1 MTLELGLICGLL
13 LIIIFMI
20 ILFIDYV
27 KLSPKYTITSKREGK
42 GVPLFYNVEI
52 NGDFSIPVSKL
63 DYDMVSVGDKI
74 VIRSFMGIGSNC
86 RLYKI
91 EKV

>member
-1 MTLELGLICGLL
+1 MTLELGLICGIL

-42 GVPLFYNVEI
+42 DVPLFYNIEI

-74 VIRSFMGIGSNC
+74 VIRSFIGIGSNC

>member
-42 GVPLFYNVEI
+42 DIPLFYNVEI

>member
-1 MTLELGLICGLL
+1 MDLELGFTCGLL

-42 GVPLFYNVEI
+42 DVPLFYNVEI

-74 VIRSFMGIGSNC
+74 VIRSFMGIGSNY

>member
-42 GVPLFYNVEI
+42 DVPLFYNVEI

-74 VIRSFMGIGSNC
+74 IIRSFMGIGDSC

>member
-1 MTLELGLICGLL
+1 MNLELGLICGLL

-27 KLSPKYTITSKREGK
+27 KLSPRYTITSKREGK
-42 GVPLFYNVEI
+42 DVPLFYNVEI

-86 RLYKI
+86 RVYKI

>member
-13 LIIIFMI
+13 LIIILMI

-42 GVPLFYNVEI
+42 DVPLFYNVEI
-52 NGDFSIPVSKL
+52 NSDFSIPVSKL

-74 VIRSFMGIGSNC
+74 VICSFMGIGSNC

>member
-27 KLSPKYTITSKREGK
+27 KLSPKYTITSKRDGK
-42 GVPLFYNVEI
+42 DVPLFYNVEI

-74 VIRSFMGIGSNC
+74 VIRSFMGIGNNC

>member
-1 MTLELGLICGLL
+1 MNLELGLICGLL

-42 GVPLFYNVEI
+42 DVPLFYNVEI
-52 NGDFSIPVSKL
+52 NGDFSISVSKL

-74 VIRSFMGIGSNC
+74 VIRSFMGIGNNC

>member
-1 MTLELGLICGLL
+1 MNLELGLICGLL

-42 GVPLFYNVEI
+42 DVPLFYNVEI

-74 VIRSFMGIGSNC
+74 VINRFTKIDDNH

>member
-1 MTLELGLICGLL
+1 MTLELGLICVLL

-27 KLSPKYTITSKREGK
+27 KLSPRYTITSKREGK
-42 GVPLFYNVEI
+42 DVPLFYNVEI

-74 VIRSFMGIGSNC
+74 VIRSFMEIGSNC

>member
-42 GVPLFYNVEI
+42 DVPLFYNVEI

-63 DYDMVSVGDKI
+63 DYDMVSVGVKI

>member
-42 GVPLFYNVEI
+42 DVPLFYSVEI

-63 DYDMVSVGDKI
+63 DYDMVSIGDKI

>member
-1 MTLELGLICGLL
+1 MNLELSLICGLL

-42 GVPLFYNVEI
+42 DVPLFYNVEI

-74 VIRSFMGIGSNC
+74 VICSFIGIGDNC

>member
-1 MTLELGLICGLL
+1 MNLELGLICGLL

-42 GVPLFYNVEI
+42 DVPLFYNVEI

-74 VIRSFMGIGSNC
+74 VISSFMGIGSNC

>member
-1 MTLELGLICGLL
+1 MNLELGLICGLL

-42 GVPLFYNVEI
+42 DVPLFYNVEI

-74 VIRSFMGIGSNC
+74 VIRSFMGIGNNC

>member
-1 MTLELGLICGLL
+1 MNLELGLICGLL

-42 GVPLFYNVEI
+42 DVPLFYNIEI

-74 VIRSFMGIGSNC
+74 VIRSFMEIGSNC

>member
-42 GVPLFYNVEI
+42 DVPLFYNVEI
-52 NGDFSIPVSKL
+52 NGDFSIPISKL

>member
-42 GVPLFYNVEI
+42 DVPLFYNVEI

-74 VIRSFMGIGSNC
+74 VIRSFMGIGSYC

>member
-27 KLSPKYTITSKREGK
+27 KLSPKYTITSKREEK
-42 GVPLFYNVEI
+42 DVPLFYNVEI

>member
-27 KLSPKYTITSKREGK
+27 RLSPKYTITSKREGK
-42 GVPLFYNVEI
+42 DVPLFYNVEI

-74 VIRSFMGIGSNC
+74 VIRSFMEIGSNC

>member
-27 KLSPKYTITSKREGK
+27 KLSPKYTITSKRDGK
-42 GVPLFYNVEI
+42 DVPLFYNVEI

-74 VIRSFMGIGSNC
+74 VIRSFMGIGDSC

>member
-1 MTLELGLICGLL
+1 MTLELGLISGLL

-42 GVPLFYNVEI
+42 DVPLFYNVEI

>member
-1 MTLELGLICGLL
+1 MTLELGLISGLL

-42 GVPLFYNVEI
+42 DVPLFYNVEI

-74 VIRSFMGIGSNC
+74 VIRSFMRIGSNC

>member
-1 MTLELGLICGLL
+1 MTLELGLTCGLL

-42 GVPLFYNVEI
+42 DVPLFYNVEI

-74 VIRSFMGIGSNC
+74 VINSFTKIDDNH

>member
-1 MTLELGLICGLL
+1 MNLELGLICGLL

-42 GVPLFYNVEI
+42 DVLLFYNVEI

>member
-27 KLSPKYTITSKREGK
+27 KLSPRYTITSKRDGK
-42 GVPLFYNVEI
+42 DVHLFYNVEI

>member
-42 GVPLFYNVEI
+42 DVPLFYNVEI

-74 VIRSFMGIGSNC
+74 IIRSFMGIGSNC

>member
-1 MTLELGLICGLL
+1 MTLELGLIYGLL

-42 GVPLFYNVEI
+42 DVPLFYNVEI

>member
-42 GVPLFYNVEI
+42 DVPLFYNVEI

-63 DYDMVSVGDKI
+63 DYDMVSIGDKI

>member
-1 MTLELGLICGLL
+1 MNLELGLICGLL

-27 KLSPKYTITSKREGK
+27 KLSPKYIITSKREGK
-42 GVPLFYNVEI
+42 DVPLFYNVEI

>member
-1 MTLELGLICGLL
+1 MNLELGLICGLL

-20 ILFIDYV
+20 ILFIDYL
-27 KLSPKYTITSKREGK
+27 KLSPKYTITSKRERK
-42 GVPLFYNVEI
+42 DVPLFYNVEI

-63 DYDMVSVGDKI
+63 DYDMVSIGDKI
-74 VIRSFMGIGSNC
+74 VIRSFIGIGNNC

>member
-1 MTLELGLICGLL
+1 MNLELGLICGLL

-42 GVPLFYNVEI
+42 DVPLFYNVEI

-74 VIRSFMGIGSNC
+74 VIRSFIGIGSNH

>member
-1 MTLELGLICGLL
+1 MNLELGLICGLL

-27 KLSPKYTITSKREGK
+27 KLSPRYTITSKREGK
-42 GVPLFYNVEI
+42 DVPLFYNIEI

>member
-1 MTLELGLICGLL
+1 MNLELGLICGLL

-42 GVPLFYNVEI
+42 DVPLFYNVEI

-63 DYDMVSVGDKI
+63 DYDMVSVNDKI
-74 VIRSFMGIGSNC
+74 VINSFTKIDDNC

>member
-42 GVPLFYNVEI
+42 DVPLFYNVEI
-52 NGDFSIPVSKL
+52 NDDFSIPVSKL

-86 RLYKI
+86 RAYKI

>member
-27 KLSPKYTITSKREGK
+27 KLSPKYTITSKKEGK
-42 GVPLFYNVEI
+42 DVHLFYNVEI